1 MESLIAENAAL
12 KQELAWARIEIAE
25 LKRMIFGSKSERY
38 VPTDPG
44 QLQLPL
50 GEIETVKQPEPE
62 KQVIIR
68 NKAARAKT
76 EGLPVRSPIPAHIPR
91 KTIEIIPEDIDLEN
105 AVKIG
110 EVKTEYLDYLPSKIF
125 VREIIRPKYKL
136 VDQTIVIA
144 ELPCQPIPKSNVGAG
159 LLAHILVNKYADH
172 LPLYRQRKQ
181 FLREGVDIA
190 ESTINDWVHKSLDNL
205 EPLYD
210 LLIKGIKQSNYIQA
224 DETPMPVLSQ
234 DKPGSTHK
242 GYFWAYYSPIEKVHC
257 FDYNKSRGRE
267 GPDAFLSGFKG
278 YLQSDGYAGYDHF
291 QSKDITLTA
300 CMAHA
305 RRYFEHALDQDKER
319 ADYVLGQM
327 RKLYAVERKARE
339 QNMVADQRL
348 ELRQKESLPVI
359 KELES
364 WLKAQLSTMLPKSAI
379 GKAIAYS
386 LGLWDR
392 LCQYTTNGI
401 LEIDNNLV
409 ENKIRPIALGR
420 KNYLFAGSHEA
431 AQRSAIIY
439 SFFGTCQMHG
449 VNPEEWLTDVLAK
462 INDYNIQ
469 NLAELLPQN
478 WKATKAAQD

>member
-1 MESLIAENAAL
+1 MEAQVEITALRQENAFL
-12 KQELAWARIEIAE
+12 KFEIAE
-25 LKRMIFGSKSERY
+25 LKRLIFGGKSERY
-38 VPTDPG
+38 VPVDPN

-50 GEIETVKQPEPE
+50 LDVEPVKQPEPE
-62 KQVIIR
+62 QQVIVR
-68 NKAARAKT
+68 RKPSPAKK

-91 KTIEIIPEDIDLEN
+91 KTIEIIPEGIDLEK

-110 EVKTEYLDYLPSKIF
+110 EVKTEYLDYKPSKIF
-125 VREIIRPKYKL
+125 VREIVRPKYKL
-136 VDQTIVIA
+136 TDETIVIA
-144 ELPCQPIPKSNVGAG
+144 ALPCQPIPKSNVGAG

-205 EPLYD
+205 VPLYD
-210 LLIKGIKQSNYIQA
+210 LLISGVKQSNYIQA

-300 CMAHA
+300 CLAHA

-327 RKLYAVERKARE
+327 RKLYAIERKARE
-339 QNMVADQRL
+339 QNMDAGQRL
-348 ELRQKESLPVI
+348 ALRQEQSVPVME
-359 KELES
+359 ELGS
-364 WLKAQLSTMLPKSAI
+364 WLKEQLNHILPKSAI
-379 GKAIAYS
+379 GKAIAYT

-392 LCQYTTNGI
+392 LCRYTTNGI

-409 ENKIRPIALGR
+409 ENKIRPVALGR

-431 AQRSAIIY
+431 AQRSAMIY
-439 SFFGTCQMHG
+439 SFFATCQMHG
-449 VNPEEWLTDVLAK
+449 VNPEEWLTDALAK

-478 WKATKAAQD
+478 WKNAKSIQA